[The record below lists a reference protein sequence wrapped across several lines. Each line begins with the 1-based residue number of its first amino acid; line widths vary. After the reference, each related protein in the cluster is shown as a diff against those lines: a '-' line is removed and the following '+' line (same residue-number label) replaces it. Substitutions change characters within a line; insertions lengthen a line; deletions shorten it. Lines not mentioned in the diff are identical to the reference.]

1 MKKGLTLL
9 ALASVIA
16 GCGQQQ
22 DEAAKETNETEAM
35 ATPKVVET
43 AVATGIDKAALA
55 EEAKGAVKSL
65 GGQLKQQ
72 LQAAIKDSGPV
83 GAVDVCKDIAPQLS
97 RNVSQEKGLDI
108 KRVSLKNRNPF
119 LGVPNEW
126 QVEVLNDFEAR
137 KQAGE
142 DPAGLSYAKVVGKEF
157 RFMKAVPTA
166 AVCLNCHG
174 SEIKPEV
181 AAQINRYYPDDKAIG
196 YKEGDIRGAFVVTK
210 LLAD

>member
-1 MKKGLTLL
+1 MKKGLIML
-9 ALASVIA
+9 ALAGVIA

-22 DEAAKETNETEAM
+22 DETTQATDQKDAM
-35 ATPKVVET
+35 ATPDVVET
-43 AVATGIDKAALA
+43 AVATGMDKAALIA
-55 EEAKGAVKSL
+55 EAKGAVKSL

-72 LQAAIKDSGPV
+72 LQAAIKDSGPA

-97 RNVSQEKGLDI
+97 RNVSEEKGVDI

-142 DPAGLSYAKVVGKEF
+142 DPAGLSYAEVVGDEF

-181 AAQINRYYPDDKAIG
+181 AAKINRFYPDDKATG
-196 YKEGDIRGAFVVTK
+196 FREGDIRGAFVVTK
-210 LLAD
+210 TIAE